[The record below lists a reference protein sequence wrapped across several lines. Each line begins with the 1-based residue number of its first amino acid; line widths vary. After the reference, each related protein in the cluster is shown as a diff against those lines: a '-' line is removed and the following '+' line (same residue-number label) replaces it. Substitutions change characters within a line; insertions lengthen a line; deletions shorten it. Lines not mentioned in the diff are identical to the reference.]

1 MIAKLVL
8 SAATFAIDRPYDYRV
23 PPELE
28 PRLQPG
34 MRVLAPFGQG
44 NRPSEGLILSLEEG
58 EGEKEKKS
66 ELVKNKHII
75 LIFQAY

>member
-1 MIAKLVL
+1 VK
-8 SAATFAIDRPYDYRV
+8 R
-23 PPELE
+23 
-28 PRLQPG
+28 
-34 MRVLAPFGQG
+34 
-44 NRPSEGLILSLEEG
+44 EGKGGKG